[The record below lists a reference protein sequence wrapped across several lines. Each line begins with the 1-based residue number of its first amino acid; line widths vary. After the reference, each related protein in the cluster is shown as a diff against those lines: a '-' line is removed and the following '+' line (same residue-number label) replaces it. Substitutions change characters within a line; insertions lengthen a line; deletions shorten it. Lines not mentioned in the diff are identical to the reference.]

1 MLKGS
6 SFAKDLK
13 TPSVYLRKL
22 VTGSHLSSYHNI
34 KQLKNRKLACLEHS
48 NQGNM
53 LL

>member
-22 VTGSHLSSYHNI
+22 VTSSYHNI